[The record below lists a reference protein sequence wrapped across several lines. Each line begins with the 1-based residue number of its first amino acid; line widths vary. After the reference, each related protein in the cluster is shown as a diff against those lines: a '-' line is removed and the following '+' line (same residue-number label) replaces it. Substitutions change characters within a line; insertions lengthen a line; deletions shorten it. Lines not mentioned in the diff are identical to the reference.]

1 MSELATKQPG
11 RDRVQL
17 CMNLLLLNGA
27 LRLRWAIPPLLP
39 PLLLLALLRA
49 PGAAAP
55 LSPLC
60 SMAGSH
66 DGARCACLEGWRG
79 DRCSVLDLAPAVSAD
94 AIRA

>member
-39 PLLLLALLRA
+39 PLLLLERSSNVDRRVLVE
-49 PGAAAP
+49 AAREV
-55 LSPLC
+55 
-60 SMAGSH
+60 
-66 DGARCACLEGWRG
+66 RCDA
-79 DRCSVLDLAPAVSAD
+79 AV
-94 AIRA
+94 RPVR